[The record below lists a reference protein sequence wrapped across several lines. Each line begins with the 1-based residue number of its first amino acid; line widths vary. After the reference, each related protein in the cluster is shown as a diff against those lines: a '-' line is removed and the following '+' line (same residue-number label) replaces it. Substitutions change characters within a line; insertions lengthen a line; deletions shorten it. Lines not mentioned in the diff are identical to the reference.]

1 MPARRT
7 TRRDF
12 LTVGALT
19 PLGVSLSGLLQQ
31 ETAANTSR
39 RPKSCI
45 LLWMLGGPSH
55 IDMYDL
61 KPDAPTEIRG
71 ELNPIQTRIP
81 GIELGEL
88 MPNMARSMD
97 KFSLIRSMYSYTAS
111 HGKGDH
117 HLLSGRKYTN
127 DFYPPSFGSVLAW
140 QAEARQRTSVPSY
153 VQIGHM
159 QSTNFGEQA
168 KAGALGR
175 KYDPFLVESD
185 PNSGSF
191 SVEAF
196 TPNDTIGIER
206 LADRQSL
213 LNQVDQFQ
221 AKVDRQ
227 MRFAQTHDAFNEQ
240 AFDLLTSNKAKQ
252 AFDIAQE
259 PDLVRERY
267 GRNRV
272 GQGLLLARRL
282 VESGVRFVTVK
293 GYVRYG
299 WDHHPEVFPRL
310 KTEVPPYDQGYAA
323 LLEDLA
329 ERGMLED
336 TLVITAGEF
345 GRTPRLNTDSR
356 GPGRDHWGQAFSLT
370 MGGGGVKTGVVLG
383 ATDKHAAEVTERP
396 VAVEDYA
403 ATVYHALG
411 MNPHKTFETLDGRPT
426 EGLPEGNVISEL
438 IA

>member
-31 ETAANTSR
+31 ESLANTTR

-168 KAGALGR
+168 KAGVLGR

-227 MRFAQTHDAFNEQ
+227 MRFAKTHDAFNEQ